1 MQNIEWEPIKD
12 YEDLYM
18 ISNTGLVKRIK
29 FINGKHNFAQERLLK
44 PILNKDGYM
53 FVRLCKDGKTKNKRI
68 HKLVVSA
75 FLGESDLQV
84 DHIDGNKQ
92 NNRLDNLEYVTPKEN
107 TNRAWNKGI
116 AKYTDERKEKLRK
129 IALEKWKTNSFRKWR
144 NKKNIKYEVK
154 EDE

>member
-1 MQNIEWEPIKD
+1 MLNIEWKPIKD
-12 YEDLYM
+12 YEDLY
-18 ISNTGLVKRIK
+18 IVSNTGLVKRIK
-29 FINGKHNFAQERLLK
+29 FINGKHNFEQQRLLK
-44 PILNKDGYM
+44 PVLNKDGYM

-68 HKLVVSA
+68 HKLVANA

-116 AKYTDERKEKLRK
+116 AKYTNERKEKLRK

-144 NKKNIKYEVK
+144 NKKESMSYKVGE
-154 EDE
+154 

>member
-1 MQNIEWEPIKD
+1 MLNTEWKPIKD
-12 YEDLYM
+12 YEGLYM
-18 ISNTGLVKRIK
+18 VSNTGLVKRIK
-29 FINGKHNFAQERLLK
+29 FINGKHNFEQERLLK

-53 FVRLCKDGKTKNKRI
+53 FVRLCKDGKAKNKRI
-68 HKLVVSA
+68 HKLVANA
-75 FLGESDLQV
+75 FLGESNLQI

-116 AKYTDERKEKLRK
+116 AKYTTERKEKLRQ

-144 NKKNIKYEVK
+144 NKKESMSYK
-154 EDE
+154 EGEE

>member
-107 TNRAWNKGI
+107 INRAWNKGI